1 MNNWNY
7 DSERFKLIDYNIRDK
22 QTNVRTQILYMISRT
37 ISMFCYQNLP
47 DTIPHKELE
56 KLLQI
61 NGYAGIIE
69 HEGKLYAVTGGLG
82 GEPDEYYQPTTL
94 VVSNPYLK
102 LNKTFKIGE
111 DCVLIDNDPFR
122 LGLIPLISRY
132 TTLLNENELTM
143 YLASIGKRLPMLV
156 SANDDS
162 TAESAKLVFKQ
173 LEEGTIGVVGENML
187 LDGLK
192 SFPNNNTVN
201 MSDLFEYHQYIKATM
216 FNELGINSNFNM
228 KRERLL
234 SGEVEQTEDSLAPL
248 VDRMMEH
255 RAKGVKEMNEMFG
268 TNVGVSF
275 DSAWKYD
282 ATRGFY
288 HESDMDFVDQP
299 EPMMDEEDVQAAE
312 EEVAEDITEEPTV
325 EATPA
330 EEVAEPAAEEPV
342 EEPTEEEQPTE
353 EPAEEPAEETVEE
366 QTEEPTEEEE
376 QPTEEETQETEE
388 EPMEETE
395 EDKKDEGDE
404 EDERKN

>member
-1 MNNWNY
+1 MYIIVKEVKEMYNY
-7 DSERFKLIDYNIRDK
+7 DAERFKIIDYNIRDK
-22 QTNVRTQILYMISRT
+22 QKNVRTQILYMISRT

-61 NGYAGIIE
+61 NGYAGIVE
-69 HEGKLYAVTGGLG
+69 HEGKIYAVTGGLG

-94 VVSNPYLK
+94 VVSNPYLN

-173 LEEGTIGVVGENML
+173 LEDGTIGVVGENML

-192 SFPNNNTVN
+192 AFPNNNTVN

-255 RAKGVKEMNEMFG
+255 RAKGVREMNEMFG

-299 EPMMDEEDVQAAE
+299 EPMMEEADIEAAE
-312 EEVAEDITEEPTV
+312 EETMEETPVEETPVEEPMV
-325 EATPA
+325 E
-330 EEVAEPAAEEPV
+330 EPAAEPEPEAEPEV
-342 EEPTEEEQPTE
+342 EET
-353 EPAEEPAEETVEE
+353 
-366 QTEEPTEEEE
+366 TEEPTEETEE
-376 QPTEEETQETEE
+376 PVEETEEPTEETDEEETQDTEE

-395 EDKKDEGDE
+395 EDKEDKEDE
-404 EDERKN
+404 ENE

>member
-102 LNKTFKIGE
+102 LSKTFKIGE

-299 EPMMDEEDVQAAE
+299 EPMMEEGDIEAAE
-312 EEVAEDITEEPTV
+312 EETMEETPVEEPMVEEPITEEP
-325 EATPA
+325 A
-330 EEVAEPAAEEPV
+330 AEPEPEAEPEV
-342 EEPTEEEQPTE
+342 EET
-353 EPAEEPAEETVEE
+353 
-366 QTEEPTEEEE
+366 TEEPTEETEE
-376 QPTEEETQETEE
+376 PMEETEEPTEETDEEETQDTEE

-395 EDKKDEGDE
+395 EDKEDE
-404 EDERKN
+404 EDE

>member
-1 MNNWNY
+1 MNNW
-7 DSERFKLIDYNIRDK
+7 DSERFKIIDYNIRDK
-22 QTNVRTQILYMISRT
+22 QKNVRTQILYMISRT

-47 DTIPHKELE
+47 DTIPQKELE

-61 NGYAGIIE
+61 NGYAGIVE

-94 VVSNPYLK
+94 VVSNPCLN

-122 LGLIPLISRY
+122 LGLIPLVSRY

-162 TAESAKLVFKQ
+162 TAESARLVFKQ
-173 LEEGTIGVVGENML
+173 LEDGTIGVVGENMF

-216 FNELGINSNFNM
+216 YNELGINSNFNM

-268 TNVGVSF
+268 TNVGVGF

-282 ATRGFY
+282 AQRGFY
-288 HESDMDFVDQP
+288 HEGDTDFVDQP
-299 EPMMDEEDVQAAE
+299 EPMMDEQDVQAAE
-312 EEVAEDITEEPTV
+312 EEMVEEVAEEPTV
-325 EATPA
+325 ESVP
-330 EEVAEPAAEEPV
+330 EEVAEPEAEE
-342 EEPTEEEQPTE
+342 TAEEEQPAEEVDETVAEEPSAEETEEVSETEE
-353 EPAEEPAEETVEE
+353 EPAE
-366 QTEEPTEEEE
+366 
-376 QPTEEETQETEE
+376 EEETQETEE
-388 EPMEETE
+388 EPVEEDE
-395 EDKKDEGDE
+395 EDKDKEDE
-404 EDERKN
+404 EDE